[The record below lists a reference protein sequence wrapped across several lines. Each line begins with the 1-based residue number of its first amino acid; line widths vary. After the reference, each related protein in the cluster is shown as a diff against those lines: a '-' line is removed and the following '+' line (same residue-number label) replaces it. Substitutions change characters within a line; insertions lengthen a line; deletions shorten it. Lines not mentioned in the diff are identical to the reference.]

1 VYLIAA
7 VLIMIAIILFA
18 GHFNVTAH

>member
-18 GHFNVTAH
+18 RHFNVTAH